1 MAFKQESQKN
11 DFKSITISLASPE
24 SIKRRSYG
32 EVTKPETVNYR
43 TYKPERDGLFCERIF
58 GPTRDWECHCG
69 KYKRIRYKGIV
80 CDRCGVEVTEKK
92 VRRERMGHIELTV
105 PVAHIW
111 FFRTLPN
118 KIGTLLDIPSKKLN
132 QIIYYEKYIVIRP
145 GIAKLNEEP
154 VQKFDLLTEEELY
167 SIKENLPSTN
177 EQLPDDDP
185 DKFVYGMGAEALYT
199 LLSELDLDK
208 LSYELRDRASK
219 ENSNQRKQEALKRL
233 NIIESFRES
242 RRRMQERGMDNR
254 PEWMILNIIPVIPPD
269 LRPLVPLDGGRF
281 ATSDINELYRRV
293 IIRNNRL
300 KRLLE
305 IKAPEV
311 IMRNE
316 KRMLQES
323 VDSLFDNSRK
333 VSSVKSDSN
342 RSLKSLSDSLKGKQG
357 RFRQNLLGKRVD
369 YSGRSV
375 IVVGPELKMH
385 ECGLPKDMASEL
397 FKPFIIR
404 KMLERGLVKTV
415 KSAKRI
421 VDRKDPVVWEIL
433 ENILKGHPIL
443 LNRAPTLHRLG
454 IQAFQPKLVEG
465 KAIRLHPLVCTGFN
479 ADFDGDQM
487 AVHVPLG
494 NAAILEAQLL
504 MLSTHN
510 ILNPANGAPI
520 TVPSQDMV
528 LGLYYMTKPR
538 HTTETEIVKGEGQ
551 RFYSPEE
558 VIIAYNEKRVS
569 LNACIS
575 VRLPQFKGRDEYE
588 FVHTDRTFL
597 EQIKDREGNLL
608 TDRDCANDEERAQRS
623 RTEFEILRDNDGFP
637 VVDKNGHYIKTDRL
651 RTTVGRV
658 IFNQVVPEK
667 YGYINQVMGKKSLRD
682 IIGDLFTVCGNA
694 ATANFLDDI
703 KSMGYRMAFKGGLSF
718 NLGDVIIPVEKEQM
732 IAHANEEVEEVMAQ
746 YAMGLITNNERY
758 NHVIDIW
765 TNTNNQLT
773 ETLMKRLKADNQGF
787 NPIYMMYDSGAR
799 GSKEQIRQLSG
810 MRGLMAKPQKAGT
823 SGNEI
828 IENPIISNFKEGLS
842 VLEYFIS
849 THGARKGLA
858 DTALKT
864 ADAGYLTRRL
874 VDVAHDVIITEEDCG
889 TLRGL
894 PTTALKKGED
904 IVQSLSEKILGRTS
918 VHDIYDPQT
927 DELIVAAG
935 EELTEE
941 ICKRIEDAH
950 IEEVEIRSVLTCEA
964 KHGVCAKCYGRNLA
978 TGHMVQKGEAVGV
991 IAAQAIGEPGT
1002 QLTLRTFHVGGV
1014 AGGNIGTTSSI
1025 EAHHEGVLAI
1035 DELRAIP
1042 YSDDMGEKYHI
1053 VMGRSAEMRIV
1064 DPKTDVTLFSALL
1077 PYGSKL
1083 YKLAGEEIHR
1093 GDLIAEWDPYNVVIM
1108 SDVDGKVSFENVIEN
1123 VTYRVESDSQTGL
1136 QDKVII
1142 ESRQRTKNPTLNIVD
1157 DEGNILKVYDLP
1169 VGAHIGVDN
1178 GQKLRAGDIMVKI
1191 PRSFGKAGDI
1201 TGGLPRV
1208 TELFEARNPSDP
1220 AVVAEIDG
1228 IVSIAK
1234 KLKRNNREITIT
1246 SRTGEQ
1252 RSYLISTS
1260 KQILAQD
1267 QDYVKAGTPL
1277 SEGAITPADILAVKG
1292 PMKVQEYIVNEVQE
1306 VYRLQGVK
1314 INDKH
1319 FEVIVRQMMRKVEI
1333 EDPGDTRFLE
1343 GELVNKIDFHET
1355 NDEIFG
1361 MKVVEDC
1368 GDSETLQNGQIITAR
1383 KLRDENSYLRRQDK
1397 ALVTAR
1403 DAKPATSKQILQ
1415 GITRASLQTKSFIS
1429 AASFQE
1435 TTKVLTEAAINA
1447 KQDFLEGMKENV
1459 IVGHLIPAGTGLR
1472 EYQDLIVGDKK
1483 NFNF

>member
-11 DFKSITISLASPE
+11 DFKSITISLSSPE
-24 SIKRRSYG
+24 SIKKRSFG

-132 QIIYYEKYIVIRP
+132 QVIYYEKYIVIRP
-145 GIAKLNEEP
+145 GIAKLNDIP
-154 VQKFDLLTEEELY
+154 VQKLDLLTEEELY
-167 SIKENLPSTN
+167 TIKENLPQGN

-185 DKFVYGMGAEALYT
+185 DKFIAGMGAEALYT

-208 LSYELRDRASK
+208 LSYDLRYRASK

-233 NIIESFRES
+233 NIIESFRDS
-242 RRRMQERGMDNR
+242 RRRMQARGMDNR

-538 HTTETEIVKGEGQ
+538 RSTDTEVVKGEGQ

-588 FVHTDRTFL
+588 FVHTDRSFL
-597 EQIKDREGNLL
+597 EQIKDREGNIL
-608 TDRDCANDEERAQRS
+608 TDRDCENDEERSQRC
-623 RTEFEILRDNDGFP
+623 RTEYEVLRDKEGFP

-651 RTTVGRV
+651 RTTVGRI

-667 YGYINQVMGKKSLRD
+667 YGFINQVMGKKSLRD

-694 ATANFLDDI
+694 VTANFLDDI

-718 NLGDVIIPVEKEQM
+718 NLGDVIIPAEKEQM
-732 IAHANEEVEEVMAQ
+732 IAHANDEVEEVMAQ

-765 TNTNNQLT
+765 TNTNNLLT

-874 VDVAHDVIITEEDCG
+874 VDVAHDVIITNEDCG

-904 IVQSLSEKILGRTS
+904 IVQSLGEKILGRTS
-918 VHDIYDPQT
+918 VHDIYDPAT
-927 DELIVAAG
+927 DELIVRAG

-941 ICKRIEDAH
+941 ICKRIEEAH

-978 TGHMVQKGEAVGV
+978 TGRMVQKGEAVGV

-1025 EAHHEGVLAI
+1025 ESHHEGVLAI

-1042 YSDDMGEKYHI
+1042 YSDGGENYHI

-1083 YKLAGEEIHR
+1083 YKMAGDEIHR
-1093 GDLIAEWDPYNVVIM
+1093 GDRIAEWDPYNVVIM

-1136 QDKVII
+1136 QDKVIV
-1142 ESRQRTKNPTLNIVD
+1142 ESRQRTKNPTLNIID

-1178 GQKLRAGDIMVKI
+1178 GQKLKAGDIMVKI

-1220 AVVAEIDG
+1220 AIVAEIDG

-1277 SEGAITPADILAVKG
+1277 SEGAITPADILAIKG

-1343 GELVNKIDFHET
+1343 GELVNKIDFHEI

-1361 MKVVEDC
+1361 MKVVEDK
-1368 GDSETLQNGQIITAR
+1368 GDSETLENGQIITAR

-1397 ALVTAR
+1397 TLVTAR
-1403 DAKPATSKQILQ
+1403 DAKPATAKQILQ

-1447 KQDFLEGMKENV
+1447 KQDYLEGMKENV

-1472 EYQDLIVGDKK
+1472 EYQDLVVTEKR
-1483 NFNF
+1483 NLSL